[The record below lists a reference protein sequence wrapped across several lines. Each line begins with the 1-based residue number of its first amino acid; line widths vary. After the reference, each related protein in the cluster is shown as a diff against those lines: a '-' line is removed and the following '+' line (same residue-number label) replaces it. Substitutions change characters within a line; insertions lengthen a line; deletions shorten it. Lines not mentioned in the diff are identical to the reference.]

1 MLDPIQGGETT
12 VGEFVSKSRAVCA
25 EANADQPFMCVD
37 LVFISTLLE
46 EGYGLKAKTPLK
58 VMLELEAS
66 TSSNKTLTTILSF
79 FFHAAVQKDRWS
91 RNILGLGLCL

>member
-1 MLDPIQGGETT
+1 MQGGETT
-12 VGEFVSKSRAVCA
+12 VGEFVSKSREVCA

-58 VMLELEAS
+58 VRTCLVDSLIMS
-66 TSSNKTLTTILSF
+66 
-79 FFHAAVQKDRWS
+79 VC
-91 RNILGLGLCL
+91 GL